1 VVFGSEATFF
11 RSRETLGRGIMLC
24 DPSWTSA
31 DLAFHLCDD
40 LIAKGQLKSKP
51 AFIRQDREVKIAS
64 IFEDGNLDGAKMRT
78 FSNSGPLEMLVRK
91 HTQGEAWV
99 EQVIASLVSFLPP
112 HIASAEKEMEMDQEA
127 RETMEEVRHKNQRF
141 LEKGGKGGKKGRNDD
156 RGKGMDQ
163 ECYACHQFGHMARD
177 CPEKGKGGNKG
188 GCFNDSY
195 GNFGRGP
202 GRGGEEPQCYNCGE
216 YGHFSRECNEPP
228 KGGKGKSSG
237 KPCFRCQQVGH
248 FARECPEARYDGGYD
263 RD

>member
-1 VVFGSEATFF
+1 
-11 RSRETLGRGIMLC
+11 
-24 DPSWTSA
+24 
-31 DLAFHLCDD
+31 
-40 LIAKGQLKSKP
+40 
-51 AFIRQDREVKIAS
+51 
-64 IFEDGNLDGAKMRT
+64 
-78 FSNSGPLEMLVRK
+78 
-91 HTQGEAWV
+91 
-99 EQVIASLVSFLPP
+99 
-112 HIASAEKEMEMDQEA
+112 MEMDQEA

-141 LEKGGKGGKKGRNDD
+141 LEKGGKGGK
-156 RGKGMDQ
+156 
-163 ECYACHQFGHMARD
+163 
-177 CPEKGKGGNKG
+177 KG

-263 RD
+263 R